1 MNEPLS
7 TALLLASLGLLM
19 GTSVLA
25 SRAAGRFG
33 VPVALFF
40 LLVGMLAG
48 SEGIGGIDFEDYA
61 FGFRVG
67 TVALVLILFDG
78 GLNTPLVHARRYLAP
93 AGVLATLGVVGTAGA
108 LAFAAHAI
116 WDIPWGAALVLGSIV
131 SSTDAAAVFAVLR
144 GSGLH
149 LKQRV
154 GLTLELESGAND
166 PMAVILTI
174 TFTTALV
181 EGVAPG
187 ISMIF
192 DVALQLVVGGV
203 CGVGVGL
210 FGRTLLRRVVL
221 DTGGLYP
228 VLTVALAFL
237 AFAVPTLLD
246 GSGFLSVYVAGMLIG
261 ADTVRYRNGLLRV
274 HNALAWLS
282 QVTMFLVLGL
292 LVFPSRLWEV
302 APLGLG
308 LALVLALVARPLVV
322 FLCLLPFRY
331 PAAEVLYI
339 CWIGLRGAVP
349 ITLATF
355 PVMAGAPGAGRIFDI
370 IFFIVV
376 VNAFIPG
383 ATVGWLT
390 RKLKLSSNEPPPP
403 VAALEMTS
411 TQLLNGELHAYYVQP
426 ASAVCGAK
434 LSELPFPETAV
445 AALVVR
451 GAELIPPRGQTR
463 LMPHDHV
470 YVFCRAEDLGL
481 IQLLFGS
488 SEA

>member
-1 MNEPLS
+1 MSEPLS

-19 GTSVLA
+19 GTSVLV

-40 LLVGMLAG
+40 LLVGMVAG
-48 SEGIGGIDFEDYA
+48 SDGIGGIAFEDYG

-78 GLNTPLVHARRYLAP
+78 GLNTSLVHAKRYLAP
-93 AGVLATLGVVGTAGA
+93 AGVLATFGVVGTAGA
-108 LAFAAHAI
+108 LALAAHAI
-116 WDIPWGAALVLGSIV
+116 WDIPWGAALLLGSIV

-181 EGVAPG
+181 EGIAPG
-187 ISMIF
+187 ASMVL
-192 DVALQLVVGGV
+192 DVALQLLVGGV
-203 CGVGVGL
+203 CGIAIGA
-210 FGRTLLRRVVL
+210 FGRLILRRVVL

-237 AFAVPTLLD
+237 AFAIPTLLD

-261 ADTVRYRNGLLRV
+261 SERIRYRNGLMRV
-274 HNALAWLS
+274 HNALAWLA

-292 LVFPSRLWEV
+292 LVFPSRLLEV

-308 LALVLALVARPLVV
+308 LALFLAVIARPLVV

-331 PAAEVLYI
+331 PLTEVLYI

-355 PVMAGAPGAGRIFDI
+355 PVMAGAPGAARIFDI

-383 ATVGWLT
+383 STVGWLT
-390 RKLKLSSNEPPPP
+390 RKLKLASNEPPPP

-426 ASAVCGAK
+426 ASAVCGAT

-451 GAELIPPRGQTR
+451 GAELIPPRGHTR
-463 LMPHDHV
+463 LLPHDHV
-470 YVFCRAEDLGL
+470 YVFCRSEDLGL
-481 IQLLFGS
+481 IQLLFGA
-488 SEA
+488 SET